1 MDHQE
6 AIIHANARGE
16 GEVLNL
22 SQHLNLCRNAHCL
35 DIAEKQ
41 VGSLTPTLSKRRGR
55 STTFNLTVM
64 EKKMYCR
71 CVNFQNTFVGQVP
84 AV

>member
-1 MDHQE
+1 MGHRE

-16 GEVLNL
+16 EEVLNL

-41 VGSLTPTLSKRRGR
+41 VGTLTPTSPKGEGALSVT
-55 STTFNLTVM
+55 SA
-64 EKKMYCR
+64 
-71 CVNFQNTFVGQVP
+71 Q
-84 AV
+84 